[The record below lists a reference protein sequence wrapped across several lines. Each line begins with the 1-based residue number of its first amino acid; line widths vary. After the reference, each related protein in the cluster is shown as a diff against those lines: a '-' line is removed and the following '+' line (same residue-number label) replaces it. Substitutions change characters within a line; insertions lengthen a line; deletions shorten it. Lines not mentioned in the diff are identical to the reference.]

1 MREEA
6 GWHQRGHSGMRGGG
20 RGTWKE
26 GGVLAFLRERSL
38 QGVSRQVSIIQ
49 VYTGRRLP
57 QQSLSSPSAAYVCKA
72 EPSAPPPLPD
82 ER

>member
-1 MREEA
+1 MDQ
-6 GWHQRGHSGMRGGG
+6 GGHSGMRGGG

-26 GGVLAFLRERSL
+26 GGVSAFLRECSL
-38 QGVSRQVSIIQ
+38 QCVRRQISIVQ

-57 QQSLSSPSAAYVCKA
+57 PQSLSSPSAAYVCTA